1 MMKNTSFR
9 FFSIALLL
17 LMPLGVFAQVNVT
30 GTLVDK
36 ETSEPLI
43 GAAVMIDG
51 TNIGTTSGVDGS
63 FKLQVEGKSVT
74 LLFKYVGYKDKKQKF
89 NVGENAALGIIEVEP
104 DAIGLGEV
112 AVTASI
118 GIQRKTPVAMSTLT
132 PRLIEEKLGTQ
143 EFPEV
148 LKSTPGVYATKNG
161 GGYGDSKIN
170 MRGFQSA
177 NVAVMINGVPMNDM
191 EWGGVYWSNWAG
203 LSDVTRS
210 MQTQRG
216 LGASKV
222 SAPSVGGS
230 INIVTNS
237 IEAIKG
243 GSISYAMGNDGY
255 NKLLFNVS
263 SGMNEKGW
271 AFTVLG
277 GKTWGDGYIQG
288 TEFEGYN
295 YFFNVAKKINESHQ
309 ISFTAFGAP
318 QWHYQRSQYDGLTIA
333 GWQQVK
339 NYMKDDSPYKY
350 NPTYGYGLNGERKT
364 SAFNE
369 YHKPQISL
377 NHQWQIDD
385 KSTLSTSLY
394 TSIGRGSGYS
404 GQGTTSTL
412 SGYWYGANNGV
423 LNTATTTA
431 EDGSSIYF
439 RNTDGTYAYD
449 QIYKLNAASTSGS
462 QMAMSKSI
470 NNHNWIGLLST
481 YTSNFAQYFDVYVG
495 ADLRYY
501 KGQHTNELIDL
512 YGGNYYIDRYR
523 KNVSQANKANAGT
536 NEFNNKKLQVGDV
549 IYRDYDGYVLQ
560 EGGFGQVEF
569 NYGDLSAFAAGSLSN
584 TTYWRYD
591 RFYYDSDNAKSET
604 VSFLGYTAKGGA
616 NYNIDDNHNVF
627 ANVGYISRAPFFSG
641 GAFLSSTVSNATN
654 PNAVNEKIFSME
666 AGYGFKNSFIDAKL
680 NVYRTNWMD
689 KTMTRSLDIVDPS
702 TLAVINRASINME
715 GVDALHQGV
724 EVEIEAR
731 PLNWLELTGMFSYG
745 DWQWNSNT
753 IGYFYDESGQPL
765 KDKDGNLASGIQAPD
780 HASMKLNLK
789 GVNVGGSAQTTA
801 AVGAKVK
808 FSKDLRMGVDYSF
821 FDRNYAD
828 WSFSSSDLVMNGE
841 KTYYTTWK
849 IPSAGVVDMF
859 ASYSFAFGKTK
870 AVLSTNVN
878 NLFDQLYIADA
889 YDSGNHTWSE
899 AYRVFYGFGRTY
911 NVRLKINF

>member
-1 MMKNTSFR
+1 MMKKTSFR
-9 FFSIALLL
+9 FFNIALFLL
-17 LMPLGVFAQVNVT
+17 LPLGMFAQVNVT

-36 ETSEPLI
+36 ETSEPLV
-43 GAAVMIDG
+43 GAAVVIDG
-51 TNIGTTSGVDGS
+51 TTTGTTTGVDGS
-63 FKLQVEGKSVT
+63 FKLQVEGKSTT
-74 LLFKYVGYKDKKQKF
+74 LLFKYVGYKDRKQTFDASSKS
-89 NVGENAALGIIEVEP
+89 ALGVIEIEP

-148 LKSTPGVYATKNG
+148 LKATPGVYATKNG

-237 IEAIKG
+237 LEAKKG

-271 AFTVLG
+271 AFTILG

-295 YFFNVAKKINESHQ
+295 YFLNVSKKINDAHQ

-318 QWHYQRSQYDGLTIA
+318 QWHYQRSQYDGLTVA

-350 NPTYGYGLNGERKT
+350 NPTFGYGLNGERKT

-377 NHQWQIDD
+377 NHQWQIND
-385 KSTLSTSLY
+385 KSSLNTALY

-404 GQGTTSTL
+404 GQVANSL
-412 SGYWYGANNGV
+412 YSSYWYGANNGV
-423 LNTATTTA
+423 LNTITTTA
-431 EDGSSIYF
+431 EDGSAIYF
-439 RNTDGTYAYD
+439 RNADGTYAYD
-449 QIYKLNAASTSGS
+449 QIYKFNAASTSGS

-512 YGGNYYIDRYR
+512 YGGSYYIDRYR
-523 KNVSQANKANAGT
+523 KNVSAGNKAEAGT
-536 NEFNNKKLQVGDV
+536 DAFNNKKLQVGDV

-569 NYGDLSAFAAGSLSN
+569 NYDNLSAFASGSLSN
-584 TTYWRYD
+584 TSYWRYD
-591 RFYYDSDNAKSET
+591 RFYYDKDNAKSET
-604 VSFLGYTAKGGA
+604 LNFLGYTVKGGA
-616 NYNIDDNHNVF
+616 NYNIDDHHNVF

-641 GAFLSSTVSNATN
+641 GAFLNSTVSNVTN
-654 PNAVNEKIFSME
+654 PNAVNEKIFSVE
-666 AGYGFKNSFIDAKL
+666 VGYGFKADWLTA
-680 NVYRTNWMD
+680 NVNAYRTLWMD
-689 KTMTRSLDIVDPS
+689 KTMTRSYDMSNGV
-702 TLAVINRASINME
+702 RASINME

-724 EVEIEAR
+724 ELELVAT
-731 PLNWLELTGMFSYG
+731 PLSWLELNGMFSYG
-745 DWQWNSNT
+745 DWIWNSNT
-753 IGYFYDESGQPL
+753 VGYFYDDGGQPL
-765 KDKDGNLASGIQAPD
+765 NAQGGIASGPGASD
-780 HASMKLNLK
+780 HTSMKLNLK
-789 GVNVGGSAQTTA
+789 DVKVGGSAQTTA
-801 AVGAKVK
+801 ALGAKIK
-808 FSKDLRMGVDYSF
+808 MSRDLRVGLDYNLF
-821 FDRNYAD
+821 ARNYAD
-828 WSFSSSDLVMNGE
+828 WSFSSSDLIPEGE
-841 KTYYTTWK
+841 KTYDSPWR
-849 IPSAGVVDMF
+849 IPSAGIFDLF
-859 ASYSFAFGKTK
+859 ASYSFSLGHTRANI
-870 AVLSTNVN
+870 STNVN
-878 NLFDQLYIADA
+878 NLFDQMYIADA
-889 YDSGNHTWSE
+889 YDGGNHDWGT